1 MDQTNCR
8 WDRRTTCLGVLVQS
22 AKIAGMERKPIV
34 KNKKGSVVGGKY
46 PLEAKQIGRLHREQA
61 LTLSSRSAL
70 CCVCSMSTSSSGQK
84 NPVDHGVQIRFI
96 NDLCDSGGMQPGS
109 QPKTR
114 NQPSSKYG
122 VAVRVQGIAGQPYVV
137 LKDGHKGDSYGV
149 QLRTQYPSGYS
160 SLPRKRGGAEPGTE
174 GADVEGGGG
183 QGGALRRA
191 QSHGSLLDRDG
202 EGGAGKEDFQLSR
215 PPGDGKS
222 GSYGNLDGGIGVRGE
237 RELAWGV
244 GDREGG
250 VERNAW
256 DGMARRSPSYHDQP
270 PGANERPPT
279 QRQTPVNRLINRFDG
294 GQQRGFPPAQ
304 EPPRAASPLHTPHPY
319 TSPHSGSRHS
329 RNAAADFSGHA
340 RHQSPGRHPA
350 AEAPPASLSEAQ
362 VTPAAS
368 QLVLFQ

>member
-1 MDQTNCR
+1 MT
-8 WDRRTTCLGVLVQS
+8 
-22 AKIAGMERKPIV
+22 
-34 KNKKGSVVGGKY
+34 
-46 PLEAKQIGRLHREQA
+46 
-61 LTLSSRSAL
+61 
-70 CCVCSMSTSSSGQK
+70 TSSSGQK
-84 NPVDHGVQIRFI
+84 NQVDHGVQIRFI

-149 QLRTQYPSGYS
+149 QLRTHYPSGYS
-160 SLPRKRGGAEPGTE
+160 SLPRKRGTVEPGTQ

-237 RELAWGV
+237 RELAWG
-244 GDREGG
+244 GSDREGG
-250 VERNAW
+250 TERNAW
-256 DGMARRSPSYHDQP
+256 DGMARRSPSYHDRP
-270 PGANERPPT
+270 PQANEHPPS

-294 GQQRGFPPAQ
+294 GQQRGFPPEQ
-304 EPPRAASPLHTPHPY
+304 PRATSPLHTPNPY
-319 TSPHSGSRHS
+319 SSTHSGSRHS
-329 RNAAADFSGHA
+329 QNAAPDFSRHA
-340 RHQSPGRHPA
+340 GHQSPGRYPA

-362 VTPAAS
+362 VRTTES
-368 QLVLFQ
+368 QRFVSELRMQHGKSSFLIYVSR